1 MYDIAA
7 FAASIA
13 PVIDAVHIDVHAVG
27 RQAGVEYVRRS
38 GLRPGFLI
46 DQRYV
51 LPLRPLT
58 RAGLAAV
65 YRYGTAAERDA
76 EVADHLSQG
85 TLREDG
91 HGGLHATPVTLAFV
105 EGLYTL
111 HEQATAKLW
120 SGREELVGEVGEL
133 VGRLLETAERVRG
146 GALEAMAPPYEPE
159 GVSAG
164 VALFNRLA
172 AFRYHRADAHA
183 AALAGGGAV
192 RAGDLPAARGA
203 GVGEGR
209 AGDQPAGGRAVRA
222 AGSGRQA
229 AADGRTSHAVEVLSR
244 P

>member
-13 PVIDAVHIDVHAVG
+13 PVIDAVHVDVHAVG

-133 VGRLLETAERVRG
+133 VGRLLEMAERVRG

-183 AALAGGGAV
+183 AAWQAEGLSAREISLLREGPVWERVERETNRLAAEPYALLG
-192 RAGDLPAARGA
+192 
-203 GVGEGR
+203 
-209 AGDQPAGGRAVRA
+209 Q
-222 AGSGRQA
+222 
-229 AADGRTSHAVEVLSR
+229 DGRRRLMDGLLMLSR
-244 P
+244 S